1 MTQFSAGQ
9 RGHLPLPFP
18 SHVVSV
24 RPLSRPAQSAP
35 VATRPCQ
42 CNAAPPAFSAPLATT
57 QHGQLRLGVAAR
69 SMMGAPANKHP
80 ALEALGSFSSPV
92 TSASLRTEA
101 PTKKWATPSQAIRP
115 RGTID
120 FAQYTGQ
127 HSLPARRLDALTL
140 ASAQRPPP
148 PRAFYFHLGED
159 EGDDASYFH
168 FDVSHLLNLP
178 SSIPPARAQT
188 CPTRHLRVRQPQRGW
203 LTNLG
208 LTRLSSPRAT

>member
-24 RPLSRPAQSAP
+24 RPLSRPAQSTP

-69 SMMGAPANKHP
+69 SMMVAPANKHP

-140 ASAQRPPP
+140 ASAQRPPLP
-148 PRAFYFHLGED
+148 AHFISILEKMKATTPHIFTLTFHI
-159 EGDDASYFH
+159 SSTFR
-168 FDVSHLLNLP
+168 LP
-178 SSIPPARAQT
+178 SPPPARKHVRRAIYEYVNRNADDL
-188 CPTRHLRVRQPQRGW
+188 PTSG
-203 LTNLG
+203 
-208 LTRLSSPRAT
+208 

>member
-18 SHVVSV
+18 SHVVSA
-24 RPLSRPAQSAP
+24 RPLSRPAQSTP

-120 FAQYTGQ
+120 FAQYAGQ
-127 HSLPARRLDALTL
+127 HSLPARRLDAVTL

-148 PRAFYFHLGED
+148 RAFCFHLGED
-159 EGDDASYFH
+159 DGDGASYFH
-168 FDVSHLLNLP
+168 FDVSHLLTRLP
-178 SSIPPARAQT
+178 SPSPARKHVRRAIYEYVNRNADDL
-188 CPTRHLRVRQPQRGW
+188 PTSG
-203 LTNLG
+203 
-208 LTRLSSPRAT
+208 